1 MTDSV
6 AHPASEPDVD
16 QGPALEVAKM
26 FVSAVAWGEH
36 RRVWDL
42 LGPEGRKTVLR
53 VAVNHGMDEA
63 LAARLRDG
71 TAAKSET
78 DEFLAQLVNGL
89 RADLQGNDLDALEY
103 SPDPAPEPGRAR
115 VVLISPL
122 PLGLA
127 SSGSGLPIGSLEMAA
142 DDSGEWR
149 VERLLPNVS
158 PS

>member
-1 MTDSV
+1 MTEPTPEVSV
-6 AHPASEPDVD
+6 DH
-16 QGPALEVAKM
+16 GPALDVARE

-36 RRVWDL
+36 RKVWDL

-78 DEFLAQLVNGL
+78 DEFLVQLVNGL
-89 RADLQGNDLDALEY
+89 RADLQGSDLDALEY
-103 SPDPAPEPGRAR
+103 SPDPAPEANRTR
-115 VVLISPL
+115 VVLVSPL

-127 SSGSGLPIGSLEMAA
+127 DSGAGLPIGSLEMAA
-142 DDSGEWR
+142 DSTGQWR

-158 PS
+158 PA

>member
-1 MTDSV
+1 VTE
-6 AHPASEPDVD
+6 SEAEPEVD
-16 QGPALEVAKM
+16 QSAALSTARE

-36 RRVWDL
+36 RKVWDL
-42 LGPEGRKTVLR
+42 LGAEGRKTVLR

-71 TAAKSET
+71 TAAKSES

-103 SPDPAPEPGRAR
+103 SPDPVPEIGRAR
-115 VVLISPL
+115 VVLVVPL

-127 SSGSGLPIGSLEMAA
+127 DSGSGLPIGSLEMVE
-142 DDSGEWR
+142 SGGGEWL
-149 VERLLPNVS
+149 VERLLPNVL

>member
-1 MTDSV
+1 M
-6 AHPASEPDVD
+6 
-16 QGPALEVAKM
+16 
-26 FVSAVAWGEH
+26 
-36 RRVWDL
+36 
-42 LGPEGRKTVLR
+42 LR

-71 TAAKSET
+71 TAARSES

-103 SPDPAPEPGRAR
+103 SPDPVPEPNRTR

-127 SSGSGLPIGSLEMAA
+127 DSGSGLPIGSLEMVS
-142 DDSGEWR
+142 DESGAWR

-158 PS
+158 PA

>member
-1 MTDSV
+1 MSDPV
-6 AHPASEPDVD
+6 PEIEID
-16 QGPALEVAKM
+16 QGPALAVARE

-36 RRVWDL
+36 RKVWDL

-71 TAAKSET
+71 TAARSES

-103 SPDPAPEPGRAR
+103 SPDPVPEPNRTR

-127 SSGSGLPIGSLEMAA
+127 DSGSGLPIGSLEMVS
-142 DDSGEWR
+142 DDSGAWR

-158 PS
+158 PA

>member
-1 MTDSV
+1 MTDAV
-6 AHPASEPDVD
+6 PEPAVD
-16 QGPALEVAKM
+16 QGPALAVARD

-36 RRVWDL
+36 RKVWDL

-71 TAAKSET
+71 TAARSES

-103 SPDPAPEPGRAR
+103 SPDPVPEPNRAR
-115 VVLISPL
+115 VVLLSPL
-122 PLGLA
+122 PMGLA
-127 SSGSGLPIGSLEMAA
+127 ESGSGLPIGSLEMAS
-142 DDSGEWR
+142 DDSGSWR

-158 PS
+158 TT

>member
-1 MTDSV
+1 MTD
-6 AHPASEPDVD
+6 PAPEVEVD
-16 QGPALEVAKM
+16 QGPALAVARE

-36 RRVWDL
+36 RKVWDL

-71 TAAKSET
+71 TAAKSES

-89 RADLQGNDLDALEY
+89 RADLRGNDLDSLEY
-103 SPDPAPEPGRAR
+103 SPDPLPEPNRTR
-115 VVLISPL
+115 VVLVVPL
-122 PLGLA
+122 PIGLA
-127 SSGSGLPIGSLEMAA
+127 ESGSGLPIGSLEMAS
-142 DDSGEWR
+142 DDSGSWR

>member
-1 MTDSV
+1 MTGPV
-6 AHPASEPDVD
+6 SEPELD
-16 QGPALEVAKM
+16 QGPALAVARE

-36 RRVWDL
+36 RKVWDL
-42 LGPEGRKTVLR
+42 LGPEGRRIVLR

-71 TAAKSET
+71 TAARSES

-103 SPDPAPEPGRAR
+103 SPDPLPEPNRTR
-115 VVLISPL
+115 IVLVVPL
-122 PLGLA
+122 PMGLA
-127 SSGSGLPIGSLEMAA
+127 ESGSGLPIGSLEMASDGA
-142 DDSGEWR
+142 GAWR

-158 PS
+158 PA

>member
-1 MTDSV
+1 MT
-6 AHPASEPDVD
+6 EPGAAPEVD
-16 QGPALEVAKM
+16 QSAALVTAQEFVA
-26 FVSAVAWGEH
+26 AVAWGEH
-36 RRVWDL
+36 RKVWDL
-42 LGPEGRKTVLR
+42 LGAEGRKTVLR

-71 TAAKSET
+71 TAAKSES

-103 SPDPAPEPGRAR
+103 SPDPLPEPGRAR
-115 VVLISPL
+115 VVLVVPL

-127 SSGSGLPIGSLEMAA
+127 DSGSGLPIGSLEMVESG
-142 DDSGEWR
+142 SGEWR

-158 PS
+158 PT